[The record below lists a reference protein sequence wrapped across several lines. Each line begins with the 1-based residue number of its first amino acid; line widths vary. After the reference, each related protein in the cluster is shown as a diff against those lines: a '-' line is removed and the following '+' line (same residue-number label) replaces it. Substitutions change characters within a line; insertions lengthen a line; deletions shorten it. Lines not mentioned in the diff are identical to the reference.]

1 MNIRSYLCREAA
13 ALTDASLRELPL
25 VADWPAEQARRRA
38 VYLDWMGLT
47 PYLAAPRTPLNLRV
61 TGTLERDAYTVEKL
75 YFESLPQLYVTA
87 NLYVPRGL
95 DVPAPAVL
103 YLCGHSRTQKIHYQ
117 SHPRRWAELGF
128 VALVVDTIQYGEIR
142 GEHHGTFS
150 QGRFHWYSRGYSPA
164 AVECWN
170 GIRALDLS
178 GRPVRGRWR
187 VGWAVPASAAAA
199 GSVGG
204 WLPLTSGS
212 RSPRLC
218 AALGLRVVRLPSGPS
233 MGTATAY
240 STFNP
245 DGWDLA
251 DVGALI
257 APRPLV
263 IASADRDGLY
273 TIASVRETYAKLR
286 SLYETLGAGHL
297 VELVET
303 PGRHS
308 YHETSRTRIFSR
320 FLDVLADRVVPPED
334 VGDLDASRDEPDPDV
349 LRVFVPGTDVPLPAG
364 ERSTVIDD
372 EFVSRAVPVQAAD
385 PDALDQ
391 RRAKVI
397 AGLRSHCFGQF
408 PAVDAPLELDVHLR
422 YETAFTAVR
431 RFRFTGEPGWR
442 LTGLCTRRLD
452 REQPHGLVVVLRS
465 PDEVRSAHYDASLEF
480 AGRIGDRYSVA
491 CVDTRGCG
499 ESAWGQ
505 GLSWHVRRAA
515 MLLGRTVASMRVYDA
530 LRALEAVRQLSGVD
544 ADDITLA
551 ARGEMAV
558 VALCAALLDGHVKR
572 IALAGPPATLN
583 QAGAQDGTGPAI
595 ELWGALK
602 VTDLPEMAALLWP
615 AELDFVGWRPE
626 SYRFA
631 EEAYRQLGEP
641 GVVRHLKRLEDL
653 P

>member
-13 ALTDASLRELPL
+13 ALTDASLRELPS

-38 VYLDWMGLT
+38 VYLDRMGLT
-47 PYLAAPRTPLNLRV
+47 PYLDAPRTPLNLRV
-61 TGTLERDAYTVEKL
+61 TGTLGRDAYTVEKL

-95 DVPAPAVL
+95 VAPAPAVL

-128 VALVVDTIQYGEIR
+128 VSLVVDTIQYGEIR

-150 QGRFHWYSRGYSPA
+150 QGRFHWYSRGYWPG

-170 GIRALDLS
+170 GIRALDLLAARPDVDGDRMGCTGIS
-178 GRPVRGRWR
+178 GGGGISW
-187 VGWAVPASAAAA
+187 WLAAADE
-199 GSVGG
+199 
-204 WLPLTSGS
+204 
-212 RSPRLC
+212 RIKI
-218 AALGLRVVRLPSGPS
+218 AAPVCGT
-233 MGTATAY
+233 GTARSQIAERTIDGHCDCILY
-240 STFNP
+240 FNP

-544 ADDITLA
+544 ADDITLT
-551 ARGEMAV
+551 ARGEMTV
-558 VALCAALLDGHVKR
+558 VALCAALLDGQIRRV
-572 IALAGPPATLN
+572 ALADPPATLN
-583 QAGAQDGTGPAI
+583 QAGAPDGTGPAI

>member
-170 GIRALDLS
+170 GIRALDLLAARPEVDGSRMGCTGIS
-178 GRPVRGRWR
+178 GGGGISW
-187 VGWAVPASAAAA
+187 WLAAADE
-199 GSVGG
+199 
-204 WLPLTSGS
+204 
-212 RSPRLC
+212 RIRI
-218 AALGLRVVRLPSGPS
+218 AAPVCGT
-233 MGTATAY
+233 GTARSQIAERTIDGHCDCIL
-240 STFNP
+240 TFNP
-245 DGWDLA
+245 DGWDLS